1 METQKEDAIIT
12 NVTEAYDYVFK
23 KLSIGNL
30 KKSSE
35 LSIELG
41 IRKYVLAYGIFL
53 GLSVIIFACAVK
65 FGGMPW
71 WYGVAL
77 MILFICL
84 VAIGIYMNHNI
95 LSTTKIDHI
104 SIYDFRREQLRQK
117 LKTSFAHGFYCNKK
131 REEWIEQCVE
141 IYARK
146 LISTSLFYAIVGVI
160 LMPLGNLLAIIP
172 YPFLRWYVIVVAIV
186 TLIIILPKCEVL
198 IEEYNLRSKYYKQ
211 LRDMLRE
218 LPEDKLFKS
227 PTEKSE

>member
-1 METQKEDAIIT
+1 MKTQNADAIIT
-12 NVTEAYDYVFK
+12 NMTEAYDYVYK

-30 KKSSE
+30 KKVSE
-35 LSIELG
+35 LSFESG
-41 IRKYVLAYGIFL
+41 IRKYVLAYGAFF
-53 GLSVIIFACAVK
+53 GLSIIIFACAVK
-65 FGGMPW
+65 FGGMPR
-71 WYGVAL
+71 WYAVSL
-77 MILFICL
+77 ITLFICL
-84 VAIGIYMNHNI
+84 VAIGIYMNRNI
-95 LSTTKIDHI
+95 LSTTKVDNI

-131 REEWIEQCVE
+131 REEWIEQCIE
-141 IYARK
+141 IFTRK

-227 PTEKSE
+227 PTEKSK